1 MIILRLENFCTYFV
15 HTLQKF
21 KYFRTN
27 RRKRLNRLEGKDTK
41 LTIRISEADLEE
53 IDEFLQKNSSF
64 GSRSEFIRH
73 ASIDFISKS
82 RAQFVE
88 PSETNVNVNRKL
100 METLNLAVGK
110 GYFSS
115 ISSALGEIINY
126 STEKG
131 IISELIAKR
140 RQEYRNLAESV
151 SDVFNDEQDPKS
163 ETKDQNIIKKGGN

>member
-1 MIILRLENFCTYFV
+1 M
-15 HTLQKF
+15 
-21 KYFRTN
+21 
-27 RRKRLNRLEGKDTK
+27 EGKDTK

-53 IDEFLQKNSSF
+53 IDEFLQRNSSF
-64 GSRSEFIRH
+64 GRRSEFIRH

-82 RAQFVE
+82 RAKFIE
-88 PSETNVNVNRKL
+88 PSETNVNINRQL
-100 METLNLAVGK
+100 LETLNLAVGK

-131 IISELIAKR
+131 IVSELIKKR

-151 SDVFNDEQDPKS
+151 SDIFGEESDLENGV
-163 ETKDQNIIKKGGN
+163 KDQREKKKGEI

>member
-1 MIILRLENFCTYFV
+1 M
-15 HTLQKF
+15 
-21 KYFRTN
+21 
-27 RRKRLNRLEGKDTK
+27 EGKDTK

-88 PSETNVNVNRKL
+88 PSETNVNVSRKL
-100 METLNLAVGK
+100 LETLNLAIGK

-115 ISSALGEIINY
+115 ISSALGEILNY

-131 IISELIAKR
+131 IISELITKR

-151 SDVFNDEQDPKS
+151 SDIFMEEPDLKKG
-163 ETKDQNIIKKGGN
+163 TKDQDVLKKGGN

>member
-1 MIILRLENFCTYFV
+1 M
-15 HTLQKF
+15 
-21 KYFRTN
+21 
-27 RRKRLNRLEGKDTK
+27 EGKDTK

-82 RAQFVE
+82 RAHFVE
-88 PSETNVNVNRKL
+88 PSETNVNVSRKL
-100 METLNLAVGK
+100 LETLNLAIGK

-115 ISSALGEIINY
+115 ISSALGEILNY

-131 IISELIAKR
+131 IISELIIKR

-151 SDVFNDEQDPKS
+151 SDIFMEEPDLKKG
-163 ETKDQNIIKKGGN
+163 TKDQDVLKKGGN

>member
-1 MIILRLENFCTYFV
+1 M
-15 HTLQKF
+15 
-21 KYFRTN
+21 
-27 RRKRLNRLEGKDTK
+27 EGKDTK

-88 PSETNVNVNRKL
+88 PSETNVNVSRKL
-100 METLNLAVGK
+100 LETLNLAIGK

-115 ISSALGEIINY
+115 ISSALGEILNY

-131 IISELIAKR
+131 IISELIIKR

-151 SDVFNDEQDPKS
+151 SDIFMDEPDLKKG
-163 ETKDQNIIKKGGN
+163 TKDQDVLKKGGN

>member
-1 MIILRLENFCTYFV
+1 M
-15 HTLQKF
+15 
-21 KYFRTN
+21 
-27 RRKRLNRLEGKDTK
+27 EGKDTK

-88 PSETNVNVNRKL
+88 PSETNVNVSRKL
-100 METLNLAVGK
+100 LETLNLAIEK

-115 ISSALGEIINY
+115 ISSALGEILNY

-131 IISELIAKR
+131 IISELIIKR

-151 SDVFNDEQDPKS
+151 SDIFMEEPDLKKG
-163 ETKDQNIIKKGGN
+163 TKDQDVLKKGGN

>member
-1 MIILRLENFCTYFV
+1 M
-15 HTLQKF
+15 
-21 KYFRTN
+21 
-27 RRKRLNRLEGKDTK
+27 EGKDTK

-82 RAQFVE
+82 RAQFIE
-88 PSETNVNVNRKL
+88 PSETNVNINRKL
-100 METLNLAVGK
+100 LETLNLAVGK

-151 SDVFNDEQDPKS
+151 SDIFREEPDLENG
-163 ETKDQNIIKKGGN
+163 TKDQKGEKKGEI

>member
-1 MIILRLENFCTYFV
+1 M
-15 HTLQKF
+15 
-21 KYFRTN
+21 
-27 RRKRLNRLEGKDTK
+27 EGKDTK

-88 PSETNVNVNRKL
+88 PSETNVNVSRKL
-100 METLNLAVGK
+100 LETLNLAIGK

-115 ISSALGEIINY
+115 ISSALGEILNY

-131 IISELIAKR
+131 IISELIIKR

-151 SDVFNDEQDPKS
+151 SDIFMEEPDLKKG
-163 ETKDQNIIKKGGN
+163 TKDQDVLKKGGN

>member
-1 MIILRLENFCTYFV
+1 M
-15 HTLQKF
+15 
-21 KYFRTN
+21 
-27 RRKRLNRLEGKDTK
+27 EGKDTK

-82 RAQFVE
+82 RAQLVE
-88 PSETNVNVNRKL
+88 PSETNVNVSRKL
-100 METLNLAVGK
+100 LETLNLAIGK

-115 ISSALGEIINY
+115 ISSALGEILNY

-131 IISELIAKR
+131 IISELIIKR

-151 SDVFNDEQDPKS
+151 SDIFMEEPDLKKG
-163 ETKDQNIIKKGGN
+163 TKDQDVLKKGGN

>member
-1 MIILRLENFCTYFV
+1 M
-15 HTLQKF
+15 
-21 KYFRTN
+21 
-27 RRKRLNRLEGKDTK
+27 EGKDTK

-88 PSETNVNVNRKL
+88 PSETNVNVSRKL
-100 METLNLAVGK
+100 LETLNLAIEK

-115 ISSALGEIINY
+115 ISSALGEILNY

-131 IISELIAKR
+131 IISELIIKR

-151 SDVFNDEQDPKS
+151 SDIFMEEPDLEKG
-163 ETKDQNIIKKGGN
+163 TKDQDVLKKGGN

>member
-1 MIILRLENFCTYFV
+1 M
-15 HTLQKF
+15 
-21 KYFRTN
+21 
-27 RRKRLNRLEGKDTK
+27 EGKDTK

-82 RAQFVE
+82 RAQLLE
-88 PSETNVNVNRKL
+88 PSDTNVNVNRKL
-100 METLNLAVGK
+100 LETLNLAVGK

-140 RQEYRNLAESV
+140 REEYKNLAQSV
-151 SDVFNDEQDPKS
+151 SDLFMDDSNMEN
-163 ETKDQNIIKKGGN
+163 ETKDQNAMKKGGK